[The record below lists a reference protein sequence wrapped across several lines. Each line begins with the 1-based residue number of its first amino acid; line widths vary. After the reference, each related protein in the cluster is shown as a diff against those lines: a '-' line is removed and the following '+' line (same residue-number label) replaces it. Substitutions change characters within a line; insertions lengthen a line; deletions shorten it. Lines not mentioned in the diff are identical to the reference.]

1 MLNSSFTDKDRN
13 GKDIKAKVH
22 RDMRSKIRDEQ
33 GVKSPRKVVSRIN
46 LHLSDLSLHRY
57 FSHREILNL

>member
-13 GKDIKAKVH
+13 GKKIKAKVH

>member
-13 GKDIKAKVH
+13 GKKIKAKVH

-46 LHLSDLSLHRY
+46 LHLSDLSLH
-57 FSHREILNL
+57 